1 MGEYNCPCVE
11 QMRRRDHLKLL
22 GLQSALYVFMGR
34 IQVFKNLG
42 QARFK
47 TGVGD
52 KMVVRMKT
60 KLRECV

>member
-1 MGEYNCPCVE
+1 
-11 QMRRRDHLKLL
+11 MRRRDHLKLL

-60 KLRECV
+60 ELRECV